1 MTEHSHTHTFMAKL
15 MSGKVIRLKLKHP
28 QPRRHRPGQ
37 AAWRRPRELEE
48 GLGFLILFL
57 PAGAWAGSPRD
68 ENICSL
74 VLLQPKGKGRCHAHP
89 HPRNNASINNGLNC
103 TRVSAY
109 SSVMPQKPFIL
120 VPHCGDGTGG
130 RARLLVT
137 NRELFIQGNA
147 GKALPLPRV
156 H

>member
-1 MTEHSHTHTFMAKL
+1 
-15 MSGKVIRLKLKHP
+15 MSGKVLWLKLRHP

-37 AAWRRPRELEE
+37 AAWQRPQELEE

-57 PAGAWAGSPRD
+57 PAGAWAGSPGD

-74 VLLQPKGKGRCHAHP
+74 VLLQPKGKGRCHTHP
-89 HPRNNASINNGLNC
+89 HPRSNTSINNCFNC
-103 TRVSAY
+103 MQASAY
-109 SSVMPQKPFIL
+109 SSAMPQKPFIL
-120 VPHCGDGTGG
+120 VPHCGDGTSG

-137 NRELFIQGNA
+137 NRELFIQGNV
-147 GKALPLPRV
+147 GKALLSPRV